1 MTTPGLNEVRRQTFD
16 RILGAPPDAVEQAVL
31 HNETVGEG
39 SLDAVVDRL
48 AALLG
53 VSRGD
58 ALGVLGVSRA
68 RKSRNPAMSAAL
80 LDRLYSALDLYARV
94 ASLIGTEPT
103 PGWFRT
109 PKAALGGARPIDL
122 LETRVGVAV
131 LSRTLSA
138 LEDGAFL

>member
-1 MTTPGLNEVRRQTFD
+1 MTTASLNTTRLALFD
-16 RILGAPPDAVEQAVL
+16 QILGAPPDAVERAVL
-31 HNETVGEG
+31 RNETVGEG
-39 SLDAVVDRL
+39 SLDAVVARR

-58 ALGVLGVSRA
+58 ALGVLGFSRA
-68 RKSRNPAMSAAL
+68 RKSRNPAMNAAL
-80 LDRLYSALDLYARV
+80 LDRLCSALDLYARV

-109 PKAALGGARPIDL
+109 PKKALDGARPIDL
-122 LETRVGVAV
+122 LETRVGVAKLTGMV
-131 LSRTLSA
+131 GA